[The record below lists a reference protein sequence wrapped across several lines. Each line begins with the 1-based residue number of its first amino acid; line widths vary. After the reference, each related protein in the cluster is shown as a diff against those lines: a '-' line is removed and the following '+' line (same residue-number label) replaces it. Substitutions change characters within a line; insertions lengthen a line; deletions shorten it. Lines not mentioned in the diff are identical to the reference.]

1 MDGGMP
7 VSLVQMHHAE
17 KQRPEQHKREE
28 PSYKPVEPQFA
39 GGLEHSTPHAPKI
52 QIERCL
58 VDPQSQRAKVE
69 RHTLEAKE
77 NAQNVRREEMIQG
90 CTQQSRAG

>member
-1 MDGGMP
+1 MP

-17 KQRPEQHKREE
+17 KQRPEQHKRKK
-28 PSYKPVEPQFA
+28 PSYKPVEPQLA
-39 GGLEHSTPHAPKI
+39 GGLEHSTPHAPKM

-58 VDPQSQRAKVE
+58 VDPQSYRAKVE
-69 RHTLEAKE
+69 CRKFEAKE
-77 NAQNVRREEMIQG
+77 IAQNVRREEMIQG